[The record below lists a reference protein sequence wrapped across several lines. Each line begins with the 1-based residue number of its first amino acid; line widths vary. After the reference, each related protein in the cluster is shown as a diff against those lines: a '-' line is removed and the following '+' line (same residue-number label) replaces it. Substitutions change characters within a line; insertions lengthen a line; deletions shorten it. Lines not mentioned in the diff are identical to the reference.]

1 MNRPTSLSEKKH
13 AASFR
18 DPSGRLLVID
28 GRVIRLVNQSGVTDL
43 NAFLATKAANLFQ
56 ESGRLVRTKRLEES
70 EARSI
75 LGGRDPGDVI
85 EDATYSMALEH
96 ERIPFQNFPYEW
108 PPEMLHDAG
117 LLTLD
122 LARNLLA
129 EGFGLKDAT
138 PYNILFRGSDPVFV
152 DLLSFEKRASGDPLW
167 TPNAQFERT
176 FLLPLLANR
185 EFQIP
190 LDQIFTSR
198 RDGLEPEDVYKLSS
212 HLRRLTPGFL
222 GLVTIPTWLA
232 SRQNQDDLEIYKPKR
247 LDDAEKARFILES
260 LFGRSRRR
268 LGKLAP
274 RQGRESQWSDYM
286 VSNNNYS
293 QEHLQAKITFVEAA
307 LSEFKPSKVLDV
319 GANTGHFSALA
330 AQSGAQVVAIDYD
343 PVVVGEIWRRAKSEK
358 LNILPLVVN
367 LTRPSPALGWR
378 NLECPSFLDRA
389 RNGFD
394 AVMMLAVIHHMLVT
408 ERIPLAEI
416 IDLAAELT
424 TDILIVEFIS
434 TTDSMFRR
442 ISRGRDHL
450 FTNLTKESFETTCR
464 RRFEIIRSQQIEQ
477 ATRHLYLLRR
487 KV

>member
-1 MNRPTSLSEKKH
+1 MIPFSESNH
-13 AASFR
+13 SASFR

-28 GRVIRLVNQSGVTDL
+28 GRVIRLVNQSGITDL
-43 NAFLATKAANLFQ
+43 EAFLTTKTAKLFQ
-56 ESGRLVRTKRLEES
+56 ESGRLVRTKKLEES
-70 EARSI
+70 EVKSIIDGRSFRN
-75 LGGRDPGDVI
+75 LI
-85 EDATYSMALEH
+85 EDTQYAVALEH
-96 ERIPFQNFPYEW
+96 ERIPFQSFPYEW
-108 PPEMLHDAG
+108 PPEMLHAAG

-122 LARNLLA
+122 LAESLLA

-138 PYNILFRGSDPVFV
+138 PYNILFRGAEPVFV

-190 LDQIFTSR
+190 PDQIFTSR
-198 RDGLEPEDVYKLSS
+198 RDGLEPEDVYKLLGG
-212 HLRRLTPGFL
+212 LRRFAPGFL
-222 GLVTIPTWLA
+222 SLVTIPTLLA
-232 SRQNQDDLEIYKPKR
+232 SRQNQDNLEIYKPKR

-260 LFGRSRRR
+260 LFGRARRK

-274 RQGRESQWSDYM
+274 QKGRQSEWSDYM
-286 VSNNNYS
+286 QSNNNYS
-293 QEHLQAKITFVEAA
+293 QEHLRAKVDFVEAA
-307 LSEFKPSKVLDV
+307 LSEFTPAKVLDV

-330 AQSGAQVVAIDYD
+330 ARSGAHVVAIDYD
-343 PVVVGEIWRRAKSEK
+343 PVVVGEIWHRAKGEK

-367 LTRPSPALGWR
+367 LTRPSPATGWR

-389 RNGFD
+389 CGNFD

-424 TDILIVEFIS
+424 TDMLIVEFIS
-434 TTDSMFRR
+434 PEDSMFKR

-450 FTNLTKESFETTCR
+450 FTDLTKESFEASCHR
-464 RRFEIIRSQQIEQ
+464 HFEIVRSQHLDRT
-477 ATRHLYLLRR
+477 TRWLYLLRKKR
-487 KV
+487 